1 MNYTPIS
8 ISVDLVKIDV
18 GGRSLSVST
27 PTLIKRKFKSNSE
40 FWMLAQ
46 IEPLTVYNRC
56 FEFYLES
63 GKSTPFSISDK
74 IKTPNLEDLADAPID
89 LSLAV
94 QEQQVQAD
102 YEQEKQILNSLKFEN
117 YYDV

>member
-1 MNYTPIS
+1 MNYTAI
-8 ISVDLVKIDV
+8 
-18 GGRSLSVST
+18 
-27 PTLIKRKFKSNSE
+27 LIKSKFKSNSE

-46 IEPLTVYNRC
+46 IESLTIYNRC
-56 FEFYLES
+56 FGLYLES
-63 GKSTPFSISDK
+63 NKAAPFSISDK
-74 IKTPNLEDLADAPID
+74 INAPNIEDLVDAPVD